1 MIENLL
7 AAPIVTA
14 QSFGDPDP
22 PPPLFP
28 EEEQLVAKA
37 VAERRREFSTAR
49 ACARRALAGLGV
61 PPVPILPGPRGAPMW
76 PTGVVGSMTH
86 CRGYRAAAV
95 ARAVDMVSLGVDAE
109 PNAPLAS
116 HSVLK
121 LIALPEERVR
131 LRRLAASRP
140 EVCWD
145 RLLFS
150 AKESVYKA
158 WYPLAGS
165 WLDFH
170 EATIEVHPAAGTFTA
185 RLLVPGPFVAGN
197 RVTHFHG
204 GWLAEHGLLMT
215 AVTVPHVPPDVR
227 RPERDPII
235 LASPLTV
242 PND

>member
-28 EEEQLVAKA
+28 EEEQLMAKA

-61 PPVPILPGPRGAPMW
+61 PPVPILSGPRGAPVW
-76 PTGVVGSMTH
+76 PTAVVGSMTH

-121 LIALPEERVR
+121 LVSLPEERVR

-158 WYPLAGS
+158 WYPLAGR

-204 GWLAEHGLLMT
+204 VGWQNT
-215 AVTVPHVPPDVR
+215 AF
-227 RPERDPII
+227 
-235 LASPLTV
+235 S
-242 PND
+242 